1 MKIYANKGN
10 DTMTTSKLISI
21 MNSWL
26 ELISR
31 SGDYPKATL
40 SDLKASISY
49 VMNKLEKSG
58 ISASSGTGS
67 KRRIMA
73 GESYGW
79 VVDANEAYEAYEFAC
94 EYFGKEQLDADIVD
108 CLSSDELADNLAYI
122 FRMNDFEEWY
132 DRNGSDEDD
141 E

>member
-1 MKIYANKGN
+1 MKRYTAN
-10 DTMTTSKLISI
+10 
-21 MNSWL
+21 
-26 ELISR
+26 R
-31 SGDYPKATL
+31 RPV
-40 SDLKASISY
+40 KASR
-49 VMNKLEKSG
+49 N
-58 ISASSGTGS
+58 TN
-67 KRRIMA
+67 RRTRPVMA

-132 DRNGSDEDD
+132 NRNGSDEDD